1 MWKCAHLTLLILL
14 LGAPVFAQSDV
25 DVALDTFGAGGA
37 YRPGDFTGI
46 RLTLTSNLNE
56 AHAVHVVWEVPEGLG
71 DIAEVTRAP
80 VALQP
85 GQPAQVWMYA
95 KLLPNVDARTLWTVR
110 VYADDD
116 GARGEE
122 LGGAIVGPSTSQTR
136 GFPPI
141 PLEESAIGVVGRAG
155 GRAAALNDYN
165 IRVDRA
171 VGVPQTGHER
181 TAIIDGMAPQ
191 DLPDRWEGLD
201 LFEAIVWT
209 NATPGDLPDAQA
221 RALREWIERGGHFII
236 ILPSAGNDWGLG
248 SLAVTPLH
256 DLLPQ
261 SQPRTDEVT
270 LGELLPVL
278 SKRTQIDAV
287 DDIPIAI
294 RVFETM
300 DNYYEPFIALPLP
313 DARVV
318 AMQRL
323 HGFGRITVLGIDI
336 NNGQLLAR
344 PRNGRGG
351 EFVEADVIW
360 NRILGRR
367 VDTLQIGQLNDLDR
381 ADQLNSSYRRAA
393 ALGRGQLVVEEI
405 NLQGRALAGIG
416 LAFVLFVGYWL
427 LAGPLGFTIL
437 KGMKRVRHAWLAF
450 AATSAAFTLLAWL
463 GVWVFRQ
470 KDVQV
475 QHLTFLDF
483 VQYPLDDP
491 RATGPQAHRA
501 TSWFTVFLP
510 GYGPREL
517 ELVNQGG
524 GRNLLAPFS
533 PPGVEETRF
542 RNVSRYTVS
551 MGDPSRYTVPARS
564 TTKQMHARWSGS
576 IDEGSPWQRI
586 IQVIE
591 PITVTRLGDQ
601 LQIEGQIGH
610 SLPAPLRNVR
620 LILIEPRHTT
630 ARRYPDDEGVNA
642 FFVPGG
648 SMLNVGKSFRPLNRT
663 MDPNT
668 PFDLAPL
675 STARGALSIDFDG
688 LYKSSVGSEDEFGM
702 PPAETTVTST
712 DRQNFFEVLSFF
724 LQMPPPAY
732 NKQSN
737 QMTTTQAA
745 LQRHLGREL
754 DLSAWLTRPC
764 IIVYG
769 EIHDSDLPVPLEV
782 DGETPESNG
791 RTIVRWIY
799 PLPLAVEDVAA
810 EPVEGDDR

>member
-1 MWKCAHLTLLILL
+1 MLKSAPFFLL
-14 LGAPVFAQSDV
+14 LLVLCAPARAQSDV
-25 DVALDTFGAGGA
+25 DVALDVFGTGGA
-37 YRPGDFTGI
+37 YRPGDFAGI
-46 RLTLTSNLNE
+46 RLSLTSNLDQP
-56 AHAVHVVWEVPEGLG
+56 HAVHVVWEVPEGLG
-71 DIAEVTRAP
+71 DIAEHTRAP
-80 VALQP
+80 VALSP
-85 GQPAQVWMYA
+85 GQPVQVWLYA
-95 KLLPNVDARTLWTVR
+95 KLLPTIDARTLWTVR
-110 VYADDD
+110 VYADND
-116 GARGEE
+116 GRRGEE
-122 LGGAIVGPSTSQTR
+122 LGGAIVGPSTSQMR

-165 IRVDRA
+165 VRADRA

-181 TAIIDGMAPQ
+181 TAIIDGLAPQ

-201 LFEAIVWT
+201 LFEAIIWT

-236 ILPSAGNDWGLG
+236 VLQAAGNDWGLG

-261 SQPRTDEVT
+261 SQPRTDEVK
-270 LGELLPVL
+270 LSELLPVL
-278 SKRTQIDAV
+278 SKRTRIDGV
-287 DDIPIAI
+287 DDISIAI
-294 RVFETM
+294 RVFETI
-300 DNYYEPFIALPLP
+300 DNYYEPFIALPKP

-318 AMQRL
+318 ALQRL
-323 HGFGRITVLGIDI
+323 HGFGRITVLGVDV

-367 VDTLQIGQLNDLDR
+367 VDTLQIGQLNDLSD
-381 ADQLNSSYRRAA
+381 AEQLNISYRRAA
-393 ALGRGQLVVEEI
+393 SLGKGQLILDEI
-405 NLQGRALAGIG
+405 NLQGKALAGIG
-416 LAFVLFVGYWL
+416 LATVLFVAYWL
-427 LAGPLGFTIL
+427 VAGPLGFSIL
-437 KGMKRVRHAWLAF
+437 KGMKKVRHAWVMF
-450 AATSAAFTLLAWL
+450 AATSAVFTVVAWL

-483 VQYPLDDP
+483 IQYPPDDP
-491 RATGPQAHRA
+491 RATGTQMHRA

-564 TTKQMHARWSGS
+564 TTKQMYARWAGTM
-576 IDEGSPWQRI
+576 DDGSPWQQI
-586 IQVIE
+586 FQVIE
-591 PITVTRLGDQ
+591 PITVTRLGEQ
-601 LQIEGQIGH
+601 LQIKGQIGH
-610 SLPAPLRNVR
+610 SLPAVLRNVR

-630 ARRYPDDEGVNA
+630 ARRYPDDVGDNA
-642 FFVPGG
+642 FFVAGG
-648 SMLNVGKSFRPLNRT
+648 GMLNVGRSFRPTNRT
-663 MDPNT
+663 MDPHT

-675 STARGALSIDFDG
+675 STAPGSLTIDFNG
-688 LYKSSVGSEDEFGM
+688 LYVTSVGSDDEFGM
-702 PPAETTVTST
+702 APAQTSVTST
-712 DRQNFFEVLSFF
+712 DRQNFFEVLSYFH
-724 LQMPPPAY
+724 QMPPPTY

-737 QMTTTQAA
+737 NPSTTQAA

-764 IIVYG
+764 IILYG
-769 EIHDSDLPVPLEV
+769 EIHDSDLPVPFEV
-782 DGETPESNG
+782 GGATPESNG

-799 PLPLAVEDVAA
+799 PLPLTVEDIAA
-810 EPVEGDDR
+810 DAPAEDQ